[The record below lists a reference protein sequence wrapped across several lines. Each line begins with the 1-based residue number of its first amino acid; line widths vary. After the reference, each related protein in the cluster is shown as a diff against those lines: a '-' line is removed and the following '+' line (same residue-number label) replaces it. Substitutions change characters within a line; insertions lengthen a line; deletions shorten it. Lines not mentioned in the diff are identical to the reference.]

1 MSIIE
6 ILEMAGY
13 SAADLFKRG
22 TSIGDD
28 HDFFLEKKI
37 DDRNNLLLLSYE

>member
-28 HDFFLEKKI
+28 YDFF
-37 DDRNNLLLLSYE
+37 